1 MIEELVV
8 SENALDELPP
18 TIGLMSVLRVF
29 KAANNR
35 IKEIPPEICKCLALK
50 EVDFTGNDARNLPG
64 ELQTNVAMI
73 IWLMSRELRQ
83 RTDVRQLEGATA
95 ELEDAARLQDEKR
108 IELEDKVK
116 AVEAERDKLDK
127 MMPYEYLKW
136 QKKMDAC
143 KSKVCAIS

>member
-8 SENALDELPP
+8 SENALDQLPSS
-18 TIGLMSVLRVF
+18 IGSMTVLRVL
-29 KAANNR
+29 KVANNR
-35 IKEIPPEICKCLALK
+35 LNEVPPEVSKCLALK
-50 EVDFTGNDARNLPG
+50 EVDFTGNDTRNLPG
-64 ELQTNVAMI
+64 ELQTNVAMV

-83 RTDVRQLEGATA
+83 RTEVRQLEGATA

-108 IELEDKVK
+108 IELEDKIK

-136 QKKMDAC
+136 QKKFDGI
-143 KSKVCAIS
+143 KSKVCTIS